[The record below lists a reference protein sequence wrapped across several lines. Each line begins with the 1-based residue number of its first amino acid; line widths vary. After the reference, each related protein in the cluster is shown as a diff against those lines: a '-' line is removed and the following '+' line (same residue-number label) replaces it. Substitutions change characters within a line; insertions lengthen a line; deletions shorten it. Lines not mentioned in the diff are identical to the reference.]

1 MEWSDFLE
9 QMGITDDT
17 TIDELKQML
26 YESHVENMQ
35 LSERYEAEIRELKT
49 NSKGTLKEVL
59 KVKSEMECLC
69 RKLQST

>member
-26 YESHVENMQ
+26 YESHFENIQ
-35 LSERYEAEIRELKT
+35 LADRYEAEIRELKT
-49 NSKGTLKEVL
+49 NSKGTLKEAL